1 MRVKRLSN
9 GPHLLS
15 VYRRN
20 NPRGRTREKVF
31 QRNEAKDLQPVLVF
45 YKHTKW
51 VRPIRLTGSD
61 KKGKKNPKKKV
72 YSDSLVRFELLSRVN
87 TSFSFYFKV
96 CIAVYKPPK
105 GKHSGTLSQRCHLV
119 FLVCTQTLYA

>member
-1 MRVKRLSN
+1 MDRTF
-9 GPHLLS
+9 
-15 VYRRN
+15 YRFT
-20 NPRGRTREKVF
+20 GVIIQAGSSRENVF
-31 QRNEAKDLQPVLVF
+31 QINEAKDLQPVRVF

-61 KKGKKNPKKKV
+61 KKREEKWKKKV
-72 YSDSLVRFELLSRVN
+72 NSVSPVRFELLSRVN

-105 GKHSGTLSQRCHLV
+105 EKHSRTLSQSCHLV
-119 FLVCTQTLYA
+119 FLVCTQTFYAC

>member
-31 QRNEAKDLQPVLVF
+31 QCNEAKDLQPVLVF

-61 KKGKKNPKKKV
+61 KKREEKSKKKK
-72 YSDSLVRFELLSRVN
+72 F
-87 TSFSFYFKV
+87 
-96 CIAVYKPPK
+96 
-105 GKHSGTLSQRCHLV
+105 
-119 FLVCTQTLYA
+119 TQIV